1 MSHKVILQLSNH
13 LEKKANNLLSLG
25 IFKEAQ
31 KLQQVQDLINRHWLN
46 KMFPHYKKSS
56 DWDPKLLYNLNWAV
70 DVNIQNGYL
79 VQIQQN

>member
-25 IFKEAQ
+25 IFEEAQ
-31 KLQQVQDLINRHWLN
+31 NLQQVQGLINRHWLN
-46 KMFPHYKKSS
+46 KTFPHYKKSS
-56 DWDPKLLYNLNWAV
+56 DWDPKLLYNLKSGA
-70 DVNIQNGYL
+70 DLSIPNGYL